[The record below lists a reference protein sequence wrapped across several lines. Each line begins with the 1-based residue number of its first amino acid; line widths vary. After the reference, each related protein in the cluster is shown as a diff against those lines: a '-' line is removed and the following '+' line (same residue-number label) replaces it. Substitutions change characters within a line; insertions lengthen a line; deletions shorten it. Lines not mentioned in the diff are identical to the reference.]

1 MLKKPQKYEFDESKT
16 NEEFSSASQKKFH
29 SKALDYFQ
37 NRRDVHHYP
46 YERFVSA
53 AAAATDG
60 SSSSSH
66 DADLLA

>member
-1 MLKKPQKYEFDESKT
+1 MNVDKSPT

-29 SKALDYFQ
+29 SKALEYFQ

-53 AAAATDG
+53 TSSL

-66 DADLLA
+66 DADLLAKKE

>member
-1 MLKKPQKYEFDESKT
+1 MNVDKSPT

-29 SKALDYFQ
+29 SKKALEYFQ

-53 AAAATDG
+53 TSSL

-66 DADLLA
+66 DADLLAKKE